1 MSNASDVEARGRRS
15 EEPDDVAEDA
25 FEMDRFLPR
34 GRSGRKVNKTSDE
47 DDLQNEGDEDEDEA
61 KPFRR
66 GGDEGLDP
74 DDPITLVK
82 RAVPETDDPTLPA
95 LTFRAV
101 LIGSFFAILGSAVA
115 QVSNKRTHGLY
126 TSVSHPHCF
135 RDCSSFSTNPTP
147 QASHPTLSS

>member
-1 MSNASDVEARGRRS
+1 M
-15 EEPDDVAEDA
+15 EDA

-34 GRSGRKVNKTSDE
+34 GRSGRKVTKTSDQDEEEE
-47 DDLQNEGDEDEDEA
+47 DQDGLADEDES

-66 GGDEGLDP
+66 GADDGLDP

-115 QVSNKRTHGLY
+115 QVSNNPQQESPDNTLGL
-126 TSVSHPHCF
+126 
-135 RDCSSFSTNPTP
+135 
-147 QASHPTLSS
+147 